1 MDAVSDFFI
10 RIKNGYRAKKAM
22 VVVPHSKLK
31 AEIARVLQA
40 RGYVGAVEKKGRR
53 VRKFLELELRY
64 PSNAPALESVRLI
77 SKPSRKMYLKKNE
90 IRPVRQGFGLLIVST
105 SRGVMSGEE
114 ARRAGLGG
122 MAIAEV
128 W

>member
-1 MDAVSDFFI
+1 MDSVSDFFI

-40 RGYVGAVEKKGRR
+40 RGYVGEVEKKGRR

-77 SKPSRKMYLKKNE
+77 SKPSRKIYLKKDE

-114 ARRAGLGG
+114 ARQAGLGG